1 MNKWIGKRFLVTSYR
16 KRLEHLKISIVN
28 IYPYMHQCTFYLCN
42 KDTFTCVA
50 FLCVGGGGGVASFKL
65 IVSGKRD
72 SVFSVGKAECN
83 TFGDTDL

>member
-42 KDTFTCVA
+42 KDTFTCVE
-50 FLCVGGGGGVASFKL
+50 FLCVGGGGLFGGGGGVASFKL
-65 IVSGKRD
+65 NVSGKRD
-72 SVFSVGKAECN
+72 SVFPVGKA
-83 TFGDTDL
+83 GV